1 MNGEI
6 SVPCKSLF
14 SRAGQVAYL
23 DTAAE
28 GLPPDDSRNA
38 LLEYFEDK
46 SSGTPGRERMYQA
59 ETAAAAAAAALLG
72 ATEQN
77 VAFMGNATDGLNLL
91 GNSIRWRAG
100 DEVLITDMEFPSNV
114 VCWLRLR
121 DQGVRVVVIPTDS
134 GVVGL
139 PEFTSRLRPTTKLV
153 SVSQVSYKTGTQIPF
168 LKELSQAVHEAGALF
183 VVDATQA
190 LGRVPVS
197 VDGVDFLVASSYKWL
212 LGLHGIGIVYCAP
225 RLLEELTP
233 GAAGWY
239 SVRDVFAPDRFERF
253 SLKEGAARFV
263 GGMPNFASIY
273 VMRDS
278 LSFLMRSG
286 IEQIDFKLK
295 PLVRKARQGIAD
307 QGFRLLTPA
316 DEAYASGIVSFSHDA
331 PEDLGRALLEK
342 DVVVW
347 AGDGRVRASVHL
359 YNDENDIDSLLTAL
373 ATLANAHSRARG

>member
-1 MNGEI
+1 MNAEI
-6 SVPCKSLF
+6 RTPWKSRF
-14 SRAGQVAYL
+14 TRTGQVVYL

-28 GLPPDDSRNA
+28 GLPLDESRNA

-46 SSGTPGRERMYQA
+46 STGSPGRERMYQA
-59 ETAAAAAAAALLG
+59 EAQAAAAAAALLG
-72 ATEQN
+72 TTERN
-77 VAFMGNATDGLNLL
+77 VAFVGNATDGLNLL
-91 GNSIRWRAG
+91 GNSIRWRSG
-100 DEVLITDMEFPSNV
+100 DEVLITDLEFSSNV

-121 DQGVRVVVIPTDS
+121 DQGVRVVVIRTDS

-139 PEFTSRLRPTTKLV
+139 REFTSRLRPTTRLV

-168 LKELSQAVHEAGALF
+168 LAELSQAVHQAGALF

-197 VDGVDFLVASSYKWL
+197 VEGVDFLVASSYKWL
-212 LGLHGIGIVYCAP
+212 LGLHGIGVVYCAP

-239 SVRDVFAPDRFERF
+239 SVSDIFASDRFERF
-253 SLKEGAARFV
+253 SLKDGAACFV

-273 VMRDS
+273 VLRDS
-278 LSFLMRSG
+278 LYFLLRSG
-286 IEQIDFKLK
+286 IEQIDSQLK
-295 PLVRKARQGIAD
+295 PLVRKARKGMASL
-307 QGFRLLTPA
+307 GLSLLTPA
-316 DEAYASGIVSFSHDA
+316 DEAYASGIVSFAHDT

-342 DVVVW
+342 GVVVW

-359 YNDENDIDSLLTAL
+359 YNDENDIDSLLTSL
-373 ATLANAHSRARG
+373 GMLANVYSRSRS

>member
-1 MNGEI
+1 MNAEI
-6 SVPCKSLF
+6 RIPCKSRF
-14 SRAGQVAYL
+14 TRAGQVVYL

-28 GLPPDDSRNA
+28 GLPLDDSRNA

-46 SSGTPGRERMYQA
+46 STGSPGRERMYQA
-59 ETAAAAAAAALLG
+59 EAQAAAAAAALLG
-72 ATEQN
+72 TTERN
-77 VAFMGNATDGLNLL
+77 VAFVGNATDGLTLL
-91 GNSIRWRAG
+91 GNSIRWRSG
-100 DEVLITDMEFPSNV
+100 DEVLITDLEFSSNV

-121 DQGVRVVVIPTDS
+121 DQGVRVVVIRTDS

-139 PEFTSRLRPTTKLV
+139 REFTSRLRPTTRLV

-168 LKELSQAVHEAGALF
+168 LAELSQAVHQAGALF

-197 VDGVDFLVASSYKWL
+197 VEGVDFLVASSYKWL
-212 LGLHGIGIVYCAP
+212 LGLHGIGVVYCAP

-239 SVRDVFAPDRFERF
+239 SVSDVFASDRFERF
-253 SLKEGAARFV
+253 SLKDGAARFV

-273 VMRDS
+273 VLRDS
-278 LSFLMRSG
+278 LYFLLRSG
-286 IEQIDFKLK
+286 IEEIDSQLK
-295 PLVRKARQGIAD
+295 PLVRKARKGMASL
-307 QGFRLLTPA
+307 GLSLLTPA
-316 DEAYASGIVSFSHDA
+316 DEAYASGIVSFAHDA

-342 DVVVW
+342 GVVVW

-359 YNDENDIDSLLTAL
+359 YNDENDIDSLLTSL
-373 ATLANAHSRARG
+373 GMLANVYSRSRS